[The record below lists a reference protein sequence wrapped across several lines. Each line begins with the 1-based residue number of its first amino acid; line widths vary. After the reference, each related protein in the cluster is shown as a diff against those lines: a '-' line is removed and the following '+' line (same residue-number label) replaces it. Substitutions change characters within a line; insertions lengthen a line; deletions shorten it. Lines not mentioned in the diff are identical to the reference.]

1 MSTTSI
7 PFPTSQPS
15 ATPAAADGISNG
27 ASTTAAP
34 LLDRVVRG
42 AHETIDRLAETAAPH
57 VHKLEQT
64 VGHAGETLQANAT
77 RARELGDEWT
87 ESVRCTVRDHP
98 LAAVAVA
105 MLAGAL
111 IARLAR

>member
-1 MSTTSI
+1 MSTTSN
-7 PFPTSQPS
+7 PFPTSQAPVEPS
-15 ATPAAADGISNG
+15 TDDGRASAAATATP
-27 ASTTAAP
+27 P

-57 VHKLEQT
+57 VQKLEAT
-64 VGHAGETLQANAT
+64 VGTASEKLQANAD

-87 ESVRCTVRDHP
+87 ESLRCTVRDNP

-105 MLAGAL
+105 LLAGAL
-111 IARLAR
+111 IARIVR

>member
-7 PFPTSQPS
+7 PFPTSQPAASPAPADSIASGAS
-15 ATPAAADGISNG
+15 AT
-27 ASTTAAP
+27 AP

-57 VHKLEQT
+57 VHKLEET
-64 VGHAGETLQANAT
+64 VGHAGEKLQANAS

-87 ESVRCTVRDHP
+87 ESVRCTVRDNP

-105 MLAGAL
+105 LVVGAL
-111 IARLAR
+111 IARIAR

>member
-1 MSTTSI
+1 MSTTST
-7 PFPTSQPS
+7 PFPTSP
-15 ATPAAADGISNG
+15 PAATAITSDTSANG
-27 ASTTAAP
+27 TATAAAP

-57 VHKLEQT
+57 VQKLEET
-64 VGHAGETLQANAT
+64 VGSAGDKLRADAR

-87 ESVRCTVRDHP
+87 ESVRCTVRDNP

-105 MLAGAL
+105 LVVGAL
-111 IARLAR
+111 VARLVR